1 MCETLLIKNQV
12 SRLGR
17 RSYAHRMNVAGRT
30 GYSSAQLARL
40 NRELDSL
47 YELIYADWNTV
58 TEEDYAAFGPQLVIL
73 IQTLR
78 QLHSEC
84 RKLSDQSLRSEIDRL
99 GMNYSALYELNSDI
113 VNYRVNAPHD
123 NELQSMMAKASQ
135 MLNK

>member
-1 MCETLLIKNQV
+1 MCETLLIKNRV

-58 TEEDYAAFGPQLVIL
+58 TEEDYAEMKRFFEIGGVI
-73 IQTLR
+73 
-78 QLHSEC
+78 
-84 RKLSDQSLRSEIDRL
+84 
-99 GMNYSALYELNSDI
+99 
-113 VNYRVNAPHD
+113 
-123 NELQSMMAKASQ
+123 
-135 MLNK
+135 